1 MNLEKKNPECSKTD
15 ENNNNEGEVIEP
27 TTSRRCS
34 IDMIRSEISTGK
46 LLLQKQ
52 ESLITNQAIANQA
65 ISERVEL
72 ARNIDPEKCSSSA
85 FGADNSIVNE
95 NRTPEESLVSPK
107 ITFTESNFQ
116 QEIESSAK
124 VTKL

>member
-1 MNLEKKNPECSKTD
+1 MNLKKKNPECSKTD
-15 ENNNNEGEVIEP
+15 ENNNNEAEVIEP

-72 ARNIDPEKCSSSA
+72 ARNIEKCSSST
-85 FGADNSIVNE
+85 FVADNSIMNE

-107 ITFTESNFQ
+107 ITFTESNSQ
-116 QEIESSAK
+116 QEIDSLAK

>member
-1 MNLEKKNPECSKTD
+1 MKFESEKKNPECSKTD
-15 ENNNNEGEVIEP
+15 ENNNEAEVIEP

-72 ARNIDPEKCSSSA
+72 ARNIEKCSSST
-85 FGADNSIVNE
+85 FVADNSIMNE

-107 ITFTESNFQ
+107 ITFTESNSQ
-116 QEIESSAK
+116 QEIDSLAK